1 MSTNAK
7 TERPLLVQHASILR
21 LVEMFE
27 LTDENTDESIPTVRG
42 WIMEELEERN
52 PKAFEAWMLSE
63 DHTKGARDFFL
74 K

>member
-1 MSTNAK
+1 MIAK

-27 LTDENTDESIPTVRG
+27 LTDNNDDESIPMVRG
-42 WIMEELEERN
+42 WIMEELEERS
-52 PKAFEAWMLSE
+52 PEAFEEWMLSD
-63 DHTKGARDFFL
+63 DHTKGPRDFFL